1 MRILVTGSSGFIGN
15 NIKDIIGQS
24 SNDFIFVTS
33 KDYNLELQDEFY
45 SMIND
50 IKPNKIIHLA
60 AYSGGIKANRD
71 FPADFY
77 HRNLYMINNLFLALL
92 KSKHKV
98 EKTLITI
105 GGCSYPDTSDI
116 LFEDNIWNGFP
127 QIDSAPYSLAKKT
140 AIIASYAFKK
150 QYNINSQV
158 VIPANVYGKYDN
170 FDLDTSHVIPALVK
184 KFIDNKNIIK
194 IWGDG
199 NPVRDFIY
207 SEDLAKILIKII
219 YNDYNFDLLNI
230 SSGKGV
236 SIKNVVKSLI
246 QITNYNGKI
255 EYDKSK
261 PSGQSVKIFSNKQM
275 LKLDLK
281 LETDLFEG
289 LKKTVIWFQKNY
301 S

>member
-1 MRILVTGSSGFIGN
+1 M
-15 NIKDIIGQS
+15 IKNFSI
-24 SNDFIFVTS
+24 SN
-33 KDYNLELQDEFY
+33 
-45 SMIND
+45 
-50 IKPNKIIHLA
+50 
-60 AYSGGIKANRD
+60 
-71 FPADFY
+71 
-77 HRNLYMINNLFLALL
+77 
-92 KSKHKV
+92 
-98 EKTLITI
+98 
-105 GGCSYPDTSDI
+105 
-116 LFEDNIWNGFP
+116 
-127 QIDSAPYSLAKKT
+127 
-140 AIIASYAFKK
+140 
-150 QYNINSQV
+150 
-158 VIPANVYGKYDN
+158 
-170 FDLDTSHVIPALVK
+170 
-184 KFIDNKNIIK
+184 KF
-194 IWGDG
+194 
-199 NPVRDFIY
+199 
-207 SEDLAKILIKII
+207 KII